1 MKSGENVSDWFP
13 HRCNVIDVL
22 NVPQTENVKS
32 YFEIINI
39 FLKIQKRIKRI
50 LH

>member
-1 MKSGENVSDWFP
+1 MLVIGFP

-22 NVPQTENVKS
+22 NVPQSENVKS
-32 YFEIINI
+32 YFKIINI

-50 LH
+50 LS